1 TVKLPLGNKQKFTN
15 FAIAN
20 KAFKDSHKMD
30 LGALAWV
37 ERSNKIMIERG
48 EGGISFKGLTYKLI
62 ASPNTGRVWLDRNL
76 GATKVATT
84 SDSAAYGD
92 YFPFSS
98 NNDICPAD
106 FSVPTEGE
114 LAAETTLLPDKTKIK
129 DIATAFSSFLK
140 LPAAGA
146 ADTPKNVGSKV
157 YLWTKTVGSGNERVS
172 LDIGSSSIFSHR
184 SKDDRL
190 PVRCIQTQ
198 ATISFKSQFYK
209 EITSRYTGRVWLDRN
224 LGAKQVA
231 TSGHDTDSYGSL
243 YQWGRGKDGHEDRK
257 NTSISSKLASSITP
271 ASSEFV
277 KSTNKP
283 FDWVKVDDDGSNRA
297 HAWKDGGAN
306 DICPVGFNVPTNLE
320 LKNEINKAGIS
331 NRSEAFSSFLKIPTA
346 GYRNRET
353 GGVISTG
360 PAVFLWTRD
369 PFVDKGVQQAKYLS
383 IDSSGVGFNNLD
395 RAYGFSIRCIKTK
408 FC

>member
-20 KAFKDSHKMD
+20 KAFKDSRKMD

-76 GATKVATT
+76 GATKVA
-84 SDSAAYGD
+84 DSSTDIPAYGD

-114 LAAETTLLPDKTKIK
+114 LAAETTLLPDKTKVK
-129 DIATAFSSFLK
+129 NIATAFSSFLK
-140 LPAAGA
+140 LPAAGYRKS
-146 ADTPKNVGSKV
+146 DGTTPSSSLDGVAV
-157 YLWTKTVGSGNERVS
+157 LLWTKTKSADGTKGRNFSVS
-172 LDIGSSSIFSHR
+172 SNTNASFKDLDR
-184 SKDDRL
+184 TLQL

-198 ATISFKSQFYK
+198 ATISFKSQLYK

-231 TSGHDTDSYGSL
+231 VSSNDTGAYGDL
-243 YQWGRGKDGHEDRK
+243 YQWGRGKDGHEDREK
-257 NTSISSKLASSITP
+257 TSISTTLASSITP
-271 ASSEFV
+271 ASGEFI
-277 KSTNKP
+277 KSTVTP
-283 FDWVKVDDDGSNRA
+283 FDWVGANVDSDGSERA
-297 HAWKDGGAN
+297 
-306 DICPVGFNVPTNLE
+306 
-320 LKNEINKAGIS
+320 
-331 NRSEAFSSFLKIPTA
+331 R
-346 GYRNRET
+346 
-353 GGVISTG
+353 
-360 PAVFLWTRD
+360 
-369 PFVDKGVQQAKYLS
+369 
-383 IDSSGVGFNNLD
+383 
-395 RAYGFSIRCIKTK
+395 
-408 FC
+408 